1 MRPNAQQIRDIRK
14 NEQTKLFNHI
24 VKNFA
29 FDDIESD
36 TKGIGDYIIDEITGW
51 HNFYSAKEA
60 ATQAEKVLELLR
72 IEKSERLSKLLA
84 TLDKWIAA
92 QEEKAC

>member
-1 MRPNAQQIRDIRK
+1 MRPNAQQINDIRK

-36 TKGIGDYIIDEITGW
+36 TKGIGDYLIDEITEW
-51 HNFYSAKEA
+51 ENFYSAKEA
-60 ATQAEKVLELLR
+60 EKVLTLLR
-72 IEKSERLSKLLA
+72 IEKSERLSKLLIA
-84 TLDKWIAA
+84 LDKWIAE
-92 QEEKAC
+92 QQGQNT

>member
-1 MRPNAQQIRDIRK
+1 MRPNAQQINDIRK

-36 TKGIGDYIIDEITGW
+36 TKGIGDYLIDEITEW
-51 HNFYSAKEA
+51 ENFYSAKEA
-60 ATQAEKVLELLR
+60 ATQAEKVLTLLR
-72 IEKSERLSKLLA
+72 IEKSERLSKLLIA
-84 TLDKWIAA
+84 LDKWIAE
-92 QEEKAC
+92 QQGQNT